1 MTPGTPPV
9 YACTTCREPLPPGTD
24 RCLRCG
30 ALSGDFRRC
39 YGCGARAEVIR
50 KDSGVFVC
58 AACGRPRVPIEKPG
72 FAPSGNERPALERA
86 GTAARDATISRV
98 GGVMAFVVAALIVLT
113 ALLPLFLGWT
123 GFGLVLVG
131 LAAAIAFVGG
141 FGIVNAGKN
150 AAHAKKHMTDAIA
163 SVALDLMKQRGALS
177 PHMVSEQ
184 LGIPEDV
191 AEKALNQLPADP
203 RLRVETVIDERAAD
217 GQLRYR
223 LDDAGQIDTAGMSEE
238 EAEKASFDARLAA
251 ATKAKGPS

>member
-1 MTPGTPPV
+1 MTPGAPPV
-9 YACTTCREPLPPGTD
+9 YACTTCREPLPAGSD
-24 RCLRCG
+24 RCARCG

-39 YGCGARAEVIR
+39 YGCGARAEVIQ
-50 KDSGVFVC
+50 KDGGMFVC
-58 AACGRPRVPIEKPG
+58 AACGRPRVPVEKPG

-86 GTAARDATISRV
+86 ARSHRDAIISRV
-98 GGVMAFVVAALIVLT
+98 GGIMAFVVAAILAVT

-123 GFGLVLVG
+123 AFGLTVVG
-131 LAAAIAFVGG
+131 LAALIAFVGG
-141 FGIVNAGKN
+141 FGVVNAKKN
-150 AAHAKKHMTDAIA
+150 RTQAVSHMTDAIA

-177 PHMVSEQ
+177 PRMVSDQ

-191 AEKALNQLPADP
+191 AEKALNKLPADP

-223 LDDAGQIDTAGMSEE
+223 LDDAGQIETAGMSEE

-251 ATKAKGPS
+251 ATKAKGQS